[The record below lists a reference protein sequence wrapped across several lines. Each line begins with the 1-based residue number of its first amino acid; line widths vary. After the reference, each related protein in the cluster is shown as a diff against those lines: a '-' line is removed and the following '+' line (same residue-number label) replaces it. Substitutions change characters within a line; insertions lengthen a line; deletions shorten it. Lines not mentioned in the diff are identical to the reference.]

1 MLAAVIVAVIAF
13 PLIFIFAGAIA
24 DARARAGE
32 APFRALLGN
41 ARFEGL
47 MSGDGGVPHYLGA
60 SLLAPD
66 FTLPEQTG
74 GEWTL
79 SQHRGNVVV
88 MNFWTVT
95 CRPCIQEMPTIELLA
110 EIVEPWGDVD
120 VVAVSTDRNW
130 AEVADLWIPMEQ
142 MMHLVLP
149 TLRSATQ
156 SKSITKTRHSP
167 RRGNGPAARTNT
179 MDRRNS
185 STRLVAKTGRNGLL
199 PDSCPEKH
207 TKLRLRS
214 PVATT

>member
-1 MLAAVIVAVIAF
+1 MRNRTVIATVIVAAIAF

-32 APFRALLGN
+32 APFRAILGN

-47 MSGDGGVPHYLGA
+47 MSGEGGVPHYLGA

-66 FTLPEQTG
+66 FTLPERTG

-79 SQHRGNVVV
+79 SKHRGKLIV

-120 VVAVSTDRNW
+120 VVAVSTDRSW
-130 AEVADLWIPMEQ
+130 AEVETIIPQNSRITSLLDADRA
-142 MMHLVLP
+142 VV
-149 TLRSATQ
+149 
-156 SKSITKTRHSP
+156 
-167 RRGNGPAARTNT
+167 NG
-179 MDRRNS
+179 
-185 STRLVAKTGRNGLL
+185 KYG
-199 PDSCPEKH
+199 
-207 TKLRLRS
+207 TKLFPETWIIDKDGVIRLRFDGALDWS
-214 PVATT
+214 DPVALDLIRAYR

>member
-1 MLAAVIVAVIAF
+1 MIATVIVAAIAF

-32 APFRALLGN
+32 APFRAILGN

-47 MSGDGGVPHYLGA
+47 MSGEGGVPHYLGA

-79 SQHRGNVVV
+79 SGQRGKLIV

-120 VVAVSTDRNW
+120 VVAVSTDRSW
-130 AEVADLWIPMEQ
+130 AEVETIIPQNSRITSLLDADRA
-142 MMHLVLP
+142 VV
-149 TLRSATQ
+149 
-156 SKSITKTRHSP
+156 
-167 RRGNGPAARTNT
+167 NG
-179 MDRRNS
+179 
-185 STRLVAKTGRNGLL
+185 KYG
-199 PDSCPEKH
+199 
-207 TKLRLRS
+207 TKLFPETWIIDKDGVIRLRFDGALDWS
-214 PVATT
+214 DPVALDLIRAYR